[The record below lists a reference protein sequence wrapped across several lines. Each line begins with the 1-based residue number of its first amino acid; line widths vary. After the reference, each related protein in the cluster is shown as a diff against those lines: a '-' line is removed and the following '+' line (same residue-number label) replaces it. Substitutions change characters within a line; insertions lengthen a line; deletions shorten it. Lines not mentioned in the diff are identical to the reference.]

1 MPHYQ
6 KWRMPFPAA
15 PFPSGEG
22 WNCWGLRVKK
32 TIAYAERDEE
42 KRAAFL
48 AEIECINPA
57 DLIYLDE
64 SGIDANLQRNYA
76 RAIRGKQVIS
86 EVCGKKTARTSMI
99 AAWVQHKKSLIAPYV
114 FSGYTDSKRFNDW
127 LEEELLPQLRT
138 GQVVVMDNASF
149 HRGKRTKELIESV
162 GCRLLYLPPY
172 WLRRP
177 SGHQTSTQ

>member
-1 MPHYQ
+1 
-6 KWRMPFPAA
+6 
-15 PFPSGEG
+15 
-22 WNCWGLRVKK
+22 
-32 TIAYAERDEE
+32 
-42 KRAAFL
+42 
-48 AEIECINPA
+48 
-57 DLIYLDE
+57 LIYLDE

-76 RAIRGKQVIS
+76 RAMRGKQVIS

-127 LEEELLPQLRT
+127 LEEELLPQLRA

-172 WLRRP
+172 SPDFNPIEHIWGVLKIYYTTAKTL
-177 SGHQTSTQ
+177 GYQHDDAIDFAFVKL